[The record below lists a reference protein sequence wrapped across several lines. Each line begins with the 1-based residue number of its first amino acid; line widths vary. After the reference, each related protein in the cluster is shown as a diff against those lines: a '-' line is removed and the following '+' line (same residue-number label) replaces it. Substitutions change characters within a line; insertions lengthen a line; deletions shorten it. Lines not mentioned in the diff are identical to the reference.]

1 MIGLVIQGHVI
12 INISS
17 ESRKNIRFAM
27 GIAWRNVRIGLLNA
41 LRKATNQNRERT
53 GESRSPRGVVG
64 ATGQT
69 FNLPDSSRRG

>member
-27 GIAWRNVRIGLLNA
+27 GIAWRNVRIGLLTA
-41 LRKATNQNRERT
+41 SRKATNQNRQR
-53 GESRSPRGVVG
+53 
-64 ATGQT
+64 
-69 FNLPDSSRRG
+69 